1 MQYSTHD
8 LNDTI
13 VALATPTGIGAIG
26 VIRLSGKEAISIC
39 NGVFKGKDL
48 EKQES
53 HTIHFGTIRDR
64 EDRIIDEVLVSL
76 FVAPKSYTGENVV
89 EVSCHGSNYII
100 QQLIQLFVQ
109 EGARMAQPGEFTLRA
124 FLNGQMDLSQAEAVA
139 DLIASSS
146 ASSHNL
152 AMQQMRGGFSDEIQK
167 LRQQLLDFASL
178 IELELDFS
186 EEDVEFADRTE
197 LKNLVKKIQ
206 TYIHALV
213 QSFDLG
219 NAIKHGINTVIAGR
233 PNAGKSTLLNAL
245 LNEDRAIVSDIAGTT
260 RDTIEEVLNIEGIQ
274 FRLIDTAGIREASD
288 QIEAIGVEKTM
299 EKISQSALLIY
310 VFDVIQTQPEE
321 VRQDLAKLV
330 KPDMHLL
337 VIANKMDLNPHT
349 KFEHYFEGTED
360 MGQKTEDGGLQTE
373 DAEFLSTVSEA
384 QWVPISALEKMNIGF
399 LKEKLYQSVL
409 TEQVQVDSTIVS
421 NARHFEALKKASE
434 SLDDVLHAMD
444 SGITSDFVAMDI
456 RRALAFL
463 GEITGEI
470 STDDLLG
477 NIFGKFCI
485 GK

>member
-26 VIRLSGKEAISIC
+26 VIRLSGKNAIAIC
-39 NGVFKGKDL
+39 NGVFKGKNLD
-48 EKQES
+48 KQDS

-197 LKNLVKKIQ
+197 LKTLVKKIQ
-206 TYIHALV
+206 TYIHALI

-310 VFDVIQTQPEE
+310 VFDIIQTQPEE
-321 VRQDLAKLV
+321 VRQDLAKLL

-349 KFEHYFEGTED
+349 KFEHYFQGTEEI
-360 MGQKTEDGGLQTE
+360 GQTTD
-373 DAEFLSTVSEA
+373 DSEFLSTVSET

-434 SLDDVLHAMD
+434 SLDDVLNAMD